1 MISVVV
7 TLKPK
12 LSVVATLKPKI
23 SVIATLRNLTIAE
36 DQVVEYIAQ
45 DNIPIY
51 TVVTIDG
58 LRANSSTVG
67 HSPKVLGIS
76 RTATAPTF
84 TGEAIVEGEI
94 NNPAWTWSVGQNIYL
109 NGTSLSATPP
119 STGFSKV
126 IGRALGTTTLLVE
139 LEESYIL

>member
-23 SVIATLRNLTIAE
+23 SVIATLRNLTLAE

-51 TVVTIDG
+51 TVVTMDG
-58 LRANSSTVG
+58 LRANSATVG

-76 RTATAPTF
+76 RTTTAATF
-84 TGEAIVEGEI
+84 TGEAITEGEI
-94 NNPAWTWSVGQNIYL
+94 HNPAWAWTLGQNIYL